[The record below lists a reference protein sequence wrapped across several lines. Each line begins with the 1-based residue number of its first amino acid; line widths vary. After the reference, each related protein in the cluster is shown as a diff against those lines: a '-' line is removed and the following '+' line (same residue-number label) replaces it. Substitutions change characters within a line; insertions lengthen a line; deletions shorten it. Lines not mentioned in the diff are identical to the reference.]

1 MRERAGFDNPQN
13 RKRRFNF
20 SEYRGKRLIADA
32 GGSVP

>member
-13 RKRRFNF
+13 RKCRFNS
-20 SEYRGKRLIADA
+20 SEYGGKRSIADA